1 MTQPVLTP
9 KLQKL
14 AKKIVNPEGVFEGR
28 RHGAIC
34 EVDNVLIF
42 NRLTRTDLQ
51 QKSLQNMHHRHVL
64 FFNLGTA
71 GVLSLDGVQIDLN
84 PGEALMVLPYQFHS
98 FPMVEQDEI
107 TWVMVS
113 FESSNAES
121 LEIFRNKSFQVSADC
136 FELLGQVIED
146 FSTAESKFLNVAYSL
161 KVSLLLNS
169 FSEQLSLQ
177 QEISVPSRNGANSQ
191 SAQLVAQIEKVL
203 LSADAEMTSVD
214 DIAKELD
221 VSASHLRATF
231 RGYFNISLGSFI
243 RHFRLNQATDMLANS
258 QASLTAIAAA
268 IGFSSPSTF
277 TRFFRNSLGMT
288 PKDYRNAARKR

>member
-1 MTQPVLTP
+1 MFTS

-14 AKKIVNPEGVFEGR
+14 AKKIVNPEDLYQGR
-28 RHGAIC
+28 RHGTLC

-42 NRLTRTDLQ
+42 NRLSRTDLQ
-51 QKSLQNMHHRHVL
+51 QKSLQNLHHRHVL

-98 FPMVEQDEI
+98 FPMLEQDQI

-113 FESSNAES
+113 FETSDAES
-121 LEIFRNKSFQVSADC
+121 LEVFRNKSFQVSVEC
-136 FELLGQVIED
+136 FDLLRQVIED
-146 FSTAESKFLNVAYSL
+146 FSKAENKFLNIAHSL
-161 KVSLLLNS
+161 KLSLLLNA

-177 QEISVPSRNGANSQ
+177 ESASGPSLNSAESP
-191 SAQLVAQIEKVL
+191 SAQLVAQIEKIL
-203 LSADAEMTSVD
+203 LSADAEMTSVE
-214 DIAKELD
+214 DIAKALD

-243 RHFRLNQATDMLANS
+243 RHFRLNQATGMLANS
-258 QASLTAIAAA
+258 KMSLTAIAAS

-288 PKDYRNAARKR
+288 PKDYRNAARGR

>member
-146 FSTAESKFLNVAYSL
+146 FSKAESKFLNVAYSL